1 MPDYMKYKL
10 KPYIIL
16 LADIG
21 LQKVP
26 AAVSLSVLQRKIAK
40 REKAR
45 PKRKARHHKGVIL
58 AKAILVSGL
67 PKPYRK
73 LCNNMK
79 MIYLLCELF
88 IIFLLEYKLQ
98 NKIHCELYF
107 NS

>member
-26 AAVSLSVLQRKIAK
+26 AAVSLSVLQRKLR
-40 REKAR
+40 REKK
-45 PKRKARHHKGVIL
+45 PDQNEKARHHKGVIL

-73 LCNNMK
+73 TLQQYEND
-79 MIYLLCELF
+79 IF
-88 IIFLLEYKLQ
+88 IM
-98 NKIHCELYF
+98 
-107 NS
+107 

>member
-1 MPDYMKYKL
+1 MHN
-10 KPYIIL
+10 
-16 LADIG
+16 
-21 LQKVP
+21 P
-26 AAVSLSVLQRKIAK
+26 AGRYWHAESACSCFFKRVAKKIAK

-73 LCNNMK
+73 LCSNMK

-88 IIFLLEYKLQ
+88 IIFPLKYKLQ
-98 NKIHCELYF
+98 NKIHCGLYF